1 MSLDSSA
8 TSSKS
13 HPTDTSVFSGWNDAY
28 AAFVGAFD
36 NPVARRHREDEYA
49 IDARWRMREF
59 AETMYRVQN
68 PVSLNTNEIEDIV
81 RQTGLG
87 NGMYWPS
94 GTTDFVREI
103 IRTYCAKNKLPFPT
117 NG

>member
-13 HPTDTSVFSGWNDAY
+13 SPTDTSVFAGWNDAY

-36 NPVARRHREDEYA
+36 NPVARRRREDELSV
-49 IDARWRMREF
+49 DARWRMREF
-59 AETMYRVQN
+59 HDAMFHMMN
-68 PVSLNTNEIEDIV
+68 PVPLNTNEIEDIV

-87 NGMYWPS
+87 NGMFWPT
-94 GTTDFVREI
+94 GTVDFVREI
-103 IRTYCAKNKLPFPT
+103 IRAYCAKNKLPIPT